1 MQVFAYGGKE
11 QRCEIPSCTERLSKI
26 SQYAERSEST
36 GAPFLLSS
44 ITSDLLRYQV
54 LSFLSYPP
62 RWTSV
67 HLSGQMLSHLPY
79 SAPHSCLTLHLQ
91 GWSHAF
97 PPCSL
102 SVYLSYS
109 LLLIMSCHIKSPF
122 CLPFKNYLFWLHLMA
137 CGILVPQLGIERRPC
152 QWKPGII
159 TGHQE
164 TPYLPFLKNSF
175 GGKNVFVIVVHFHCN
190 KPGKYT

>member
-1 MQVFAYGGKE
+1 MVGKSKGVKYLVVLNDYPRYPSMQKDQKVQG
-11 QRCEIPSCTERLSKI
+11 
-26 SQYAERSEST
+26 
-36 GAPFLLSS
+36 LLSS

-54 LSFLSYPP
+54 LSFWSYPP
-62 RWTSV
+62 RWTLV

-79 SAPHSCLTLHLQ
+79 SPPHSCLTVHLQ

-102 SVYLSYS
+102 SFCLSYS
-109 LLLIMSCHIKSPF
+109 LLLIMSCHLKSPF

-137 CGILVPQLGIERRPC
+137 CGILVPQLGTERRPC

-175 GGKNVFVIVVHFHCN
+175 GGKNVIVIHFHCN

>member
-11 QRCEIPSCTERLSKI
+11 QRCEIPSCTEQLSKK

-36 GAPFLLSS
+36 EAPFLHNFWY
-44 ITSDLLRYQV
+44 LLRYQV

-67 HLSGQMLSHLPY
+67 HLSGRILNHLPS
-79 SAPHSCLTLHLQ
+79 SALHSCLTLHVQ

-102 SVYLSYS
+102 SFYLSYC
-109 LLLIMSCHIKSPF
+109 LLLIMSCHLKSPF
-122 CLPFKNYLFWLHLMA
+122 CLPFKNCLFWLHLMA

-152 QWKPGII
+152 QWKPGVI
-159 TGHQE
+159 TRPPG
-164 TPYLPFLKNSF
+164 TSLPTLFKIFFWMEEMSL
-175 GGKNVFVIVVHFHCN
+175 
-190 KPGKYT
+190 